1 MTRGSV
7 VIVRLAAQTVDRSAY
22 AIERILSPG
31 DSGRKPMF
39 NAFREGLHD
48 FSYTKVA
55 TSPSNFGW
63 PAATTPSVRGWWRN
77 WALYR
82 SI

>member
-1 MTRGSV
+1 
-7 VIVRLAAQTVDRSAY
+7 
-22 AIERILSPG
+22 
-31 DSGRKPMF
+31 MF

-48 FSYTKVA
+48 FGYTKVA

-77 WALYR
+77 WPLYR